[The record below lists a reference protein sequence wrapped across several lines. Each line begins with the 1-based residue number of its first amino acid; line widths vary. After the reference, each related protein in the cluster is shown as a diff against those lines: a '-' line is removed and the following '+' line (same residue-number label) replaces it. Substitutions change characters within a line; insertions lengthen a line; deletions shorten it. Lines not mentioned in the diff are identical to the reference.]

1 MKLRNTSDL
10 TNVDGYRL
18 QAAGCP
24 ARQPPIRVALHAVLS
39 GTQGPRGVSSGVDN
53 SKWASALGPW
63 ASYPA
68 CVPWRFFL
76 FYIF

>member
-39 GTQGPRGVSSGVDN
+39 GFTVQVGRVAAGHQPT
-53 SKWASALGPW
+53 KLAAK
-63 ASYPA
+63 
-68 CVPWRFFL
+68 L
-76 FYIF
+76 FCGFAAGR